1 FICVSVRSPALWSCG
16 CSSLG
21 AWLAR
26 HVLYLA
32 VLFLFVVVLVGC
44 VAGRP
49 CPGVRSWW
57 SVRGSPGAGCIFVGP
72 GVGLTRVF
80 GGWGWVAV
88 LSVVS
93 LVVLNLAFV
102 AKVLRNP

>member
-1 FICVSVRSPALWSCG
+1 MSRG
-16 CSSLG
+16 
-21 AWLAR
+21 
-26 HVLYLA
+26 A
-32 VLFLFVVVLVGC
+32 VLVVCAGFAWCGLFFG
-44 VAGRP
+44 
-49 CPGVRSWW
+49 
-57 SVRGSPGAGCIFVGP
+57 GP